1 MSFEQEWNQQKDRA
15 AEEQPVRTQLNQT
28 KNSSGHGKS
37 GGADGDLVVRDGQ
50 LGKIGEMGR
59 DLRGRLSTYG
69 DHARQNTFDASIE
82 LFNDGLDTG
91 SALTEL
97 HDAWNTKLQTLK
109 EACAHISNHLDY
121 TRSAHRKDEDKIVT
135 GMTSI
140 DGKRMSLS
148 RIYEYI
154 K

>member
-1 MSFEQEWNQQKDRA
+1 MSFKEEWNHRKSEATDQ
-15 AEEQPVRTQLNQT
+15 QPVHTQLNQA
-28 KNSSGHGKS
+28 KGSGDGSGKTP
-37 GGADGDLVVRDGQ
+37 DGDLVVRDDQ
-50 LGKIGEMGR
+50 LGKVGDMGR

-109 EACAHISNHLDY
+109 EACALISNHLDY
-121 TRSAHRKDEDKIVT
+121 TRATHREDEHKIVT
-135 GMTSI
+135 GMTNLE
-140 DGKRMSLS
+140 GKHMTAS

>member
-1 MSFEQEWNQQKDRA
+1 MSFEQEWNQQKTRA
-15 AEEQPVRTQLNQT
+15 ADEPVHMQLNQT
-28 KNSSGHGKS
+28 KGTGGRHGKGS
-37 GGADGDLVVRDGQ
+37 PDGDLIVHDNE

-59 DLRGRLSTYG
+59 DLRERVSTYG
-69 DHARQNTFDASIE
+69 DHARQNTFNASIE
-82 LFNDGLDTG
+82 LFNDGLDAG

-97 HDAWNTKLQTLK
+97 QDAWNTKLQTLK

-121 TRSAHRKDEDKIVT
+121 TRSAHRKDEDKIIT
-135 GMTSI
+135 EMQNL
-140 DGKRMSLS
+140 DGKRMTVS